1 MNTQL
6 PTANFQKTTTKGA
19 KKLITTKNIKDT
31 KESNGTKNSLMRA
44 TSFAFFV
51 LFGLFVV
58 PTSAQAQEKITEIR
72 VHGNHTTPDADVL
85 SLSGLA
91 TGADASDARLKEAEQ
106 KLKSAHRFEGVELR
120 KRYLSITDPSQIL
133 VMIVVDEH
141 PAVSRSDLTPGLF
154 KKFRAMQMWMPIL
167 KHEDGYG
174 FTYGARLAFKDSLGE
189 RSRLSVPMT
198 WGGER
203 RIGLEAERS
212 FDGPISI
219 VRGGVSLYRRVN
231 PYFEVPDR
239 RTEARVEADK
249 IFTSWLRAGVDAS
262 VAHVQFGPDYDHRHS
277 AAGFHTVVDTRID
290 PSFPRNAIHTRIGW
304 EKLYFGGSAGRWSTD
319 ARGYIGLPGGSLV
332 VALRAQLIKADNIL
346 PSAEQS
352 LLGGSG
358 TVRGYETGHRAADNL
373 FATSAELRIPMNSP
387 LNVGRFG
394 FKAFVDAGTA
404 WNKGARYDD
413 EKFDR
418 GIGGGIYLGA
428 GPFIMDLDIA
438 KPRVGDVRAHFGMGV
453 TF

>member
-1 MNTQL
+1 MNSQR
-6 PTANFQKTTTKGA
+6 PTPNAQTVA
-19 KKLITTKNIKDT
+19 TKNTTRSK
-31 KESNGTKNSLMRA
+31 STKNSFFKKNS
-44 TSFAFFV
+44 SFVPFFLFIVFFV
-51 LFGLFVV
+51 ASVA
-58 PTSAQAQEKITEIR
+58 AQTPETITEIR

-85 SLSGLA
+85 ALSGLA
-91 TGADASDARLKEAEQ
+91 AGADASDARLKEAEQ
-106 KLKSAHRFEGVELR
+106 KLKSADRFEGVELR
-120 KRYLSITDPSQIL
+120 KRYLSITDPSQVL

-141 PAVSRSDLTPGLF
+141 PAVSRSDLTPGPF
-154 KKFRAMQMWMPIL
+154 KKLRAMQMWMPIL

-189 RSRLSVPMT
+189 RSRLSVPMS

-231 PYFEVPDR
+231 PFFEVPDR
-239 RTEARVEADK
+239 RTEASVEADK
-249 IFTSWLRAGVDAS
+249 IFTSWLRAGVDAR
-262 VAHVQFGPDYDHRHS
+262 VANVQFGPDYDHQHS
-277 AAGFHTVVDTRID
+277 AAGVHTVVDTRID

-304 EKLYFGGSAGRWSTD
+304 EKLHFGGSAGRWSTD
-319 ARGYIGLPGGSLV
+319 ARGYIGVPGGSLV
-332 VALRAQLIKADNIL
+332 VALRAQLIKADNVL

-358 TVRGYETGHRAADNL
+358 TVRGYETGHRAGDNL

-404 WNKGARYDD
+404 WNRGARYDD

>member
-1 MNTQL
+1 MNSQR
-6 PTANFQKTTTKGA
+6 PTPNAQERETAKHAN
-19 KKLITTKNIKDT
+19 D
-31 KESNGTKNSLMRA
+31 TKNSLI
-44 TSFAFFV
+44 TKTCLAFFV
-51 LFGLFVV
+51 LFVHFVV
-58 PTSAQAQEKITEIR
+58 PTSAQAPEKITEIR

-85 SLSGLA
+85 ALSGLA
-91 TGADASDARLKEAEQ
+91 AGADASDARLKEAEQ

-120 KRYLSITDPSQIL
+120 KRYLSITDPSQVL

-141 PAVSRSDLTPGLF
+141 PAVSKSDLTPGPF
-154 KKFRAMQMWMPIL
+154 KKLRAMQMWMPIL

-174 FTYGARLAFKDSLGE
+174 FTYGARLAFKDSLGD

-239 RTEARVEADK
+239 RTEAKVEADK
-249 IFTSWLRAGVDAS
+249 IITSWLRAGVDAR
-262 VAHVQFGPDYDHRHS
+262 VANVQFGPDYDHRHS
-277 AAGFHTVVDTRID
+277 SAGFHTVVDTRID
-290 PSFPRNAIHTRIGW
+290 PSFPRNAIHTEIGW
-304 EKLYFGGSAGRWSTD
+304 EKLHFGGSAGRWATD
-319 ARGYIGLPGGSLV
+319 ARGYIGLPRSSMVL
-332 VALRAQLIKADNIL
+332 ALRAQLIRADSIL

-358 TVRGYETGHRAADNL
+358 TVRGYETGHRAGDNL
-373 FATSAELRIPMNSP
+373 LATSAELRIPMNSP

-394 FKAFVDAGTA
+394 FKAFVDAGTV

-413 EKFDR
+413 EDFDR

-438 KPRVGDVRAHFGMGV
+438 KPRVGTVRAHFGMGV

>member
-1 MNTQL
+1 MSQAPRL
-6 PTANFQKTTTKGA
+6 SASA
-19 KKLITTKNIKDT
+19 A
-31 KESNGTKNSLMRA
+31 RA
-44 TSFAFFV
+44 VNAFFACFA
-51 LFGLFVV
+51 LFATFAVNA
-58 PTSAQAQEKITEIR
+58 SAQPPEKITEIR

-85 SLSGLA
+85 RLSGLEP
-91 TGADASDARLKEAEQ
+91 GGEASEARLKAAEQ
-106 KLKSAHRFEGVELR
+106 KLKSTHRFEGVELR
-120 KRYLSITDPSQIL
+120 KRYLSITDLSQVL

-141 PAVSRSDLTPGLF
+141 PAVSASDLTPGPF

-174 FTYGARLAFKDSLGE
+174 FTYGARLAYKDSLGD
-189 RSRLSVPMT
+189 RSRVSVPMT

-231 PYFEVPDR
+231 PFYEVPDR
-239 RTEARVEADK
+239 RSEARVEADK
-249 IFTSWLRAGVDAS
+249 LFTSWLRAGVDAR
-262 VAHVQFGPDYDHRHS
+262 VAQVTFGPDYDHRIS

-290 PSFPRNAIHTRIGW
+290 PSFPRNAIHTEIGW
-304 EKLYFGGSAGRWSTD
+304 EQLHFGGSAGRWGTD

-332 VALRAQLIKADNIL
+332 LALRAQLIKADAGL
-346 PSAEQS
+346 PAAEQS
-352 LLGGSG
+352 LLGGSDS
-358 TVRGYETGHRAADNL
+358 VRGYETGYRAGDNL

-387 LNVGRFG
+387 LNFGRFG
-394 FKAFVDAGTA
+394 YKAFVDAGTS
-404 WNKGARYDD
+404 WNYGEQYNDQQ
-413 EKFDR
+413 FLR

-428 GPFIMDLDIA
+428 GPFIMNLDIA
-438 KPRVGDVRAHFGMGV
+438 KPRVGNVRAHFGMGV